1 MLRGNNVNINFSA
14 SEPYFD
20 IVDERTPIEVEV
32 KLATEFRGPPQ
43 YKVIKGINVYIKLI
57 VCLCIIMNMI
67 NLTINVTGLPHDES
81 RPRPL
86 PHHKQRDIRE

>member
-43 YKVIKGINVYIKLI
+43 YKVSMEDTSKVRCSLSMSSH
-57 VCLCIIMNMI
+57 V
-67 NLTINVTGLPHDES
+67 
-81 RPRPL
+81 
-86 PHHKQRDIRE
+86 